1 MKILQTTLLAS
12 CVGLFSSGA
21 LALTLNGQVLNE
33 SLQGLKNVEVK
44 VAGQKLKTD
53 KNGHFSLALAQQD
66 IYQLSIEK
74 EGYYPSIQTLS
85 HYELELALQ
94 QGLAPVTLVKKQQGR
109 VMFAFGGDVMM
120 GRRYS
125 KPYFGDEVL
134 IDQQNTAQ
142 QTKDIVKHIKPYMQL
157 ADYAAVNLE
166 TQVADHTPKERAPK
180 SVTFIT
186 PPETLDA
193 LHWAGIDYVTLGN
206 NHTYDYLD
214 SGLSET
220 IKHLENSPLAYSGAG
235 KDQQAALKAHV
246 EELAGTSYAMLGYV
260 GWEGNFSPTQT
271 ADVDKG
277 GAAYGSMQNI
287 LQSVITQVQAGHKPI
302 VQYHG
307 SLEYKDEPSTVT
319 EQRLKSALDAG
330 AVMAIAHHPHVAQ
343 GFEVYNDKLIAYS
356 MGNFVFDQF
365 FYATPHS
372 LVLYVWMDE
381 GKFHRAEIV
390 PVYLKGYKPTPATG
404 MNRYNTM
411 RRLKTLSARRGTEVS
426 TSGGHGVISKQDKA
440 EKALSFDVAAKNQQ
454 TLRISHLPWQAEIE
468 QVKTLGVAY
477 RLGMDLTNGGDFE
490 SFNTF
495 DSPERGWAF
504 DKTSTQVKADNGNK
518 LVQLSLNKQGQAHWQ
533 MKNFRRV
540 FKPGSPMT
548 FSARVKVNKPVEL
561 SVYWQGRKT
570 RQKLFDA
577 LDKGKK
583 YPVDSIKV
591 TPEQGWVNIDFEFN
605 SPRVGFR
612 SFRALL
618 EAKGA
623 EGTELQL
630 DDVALVEWQSA
641 YTKQAMPV
649 YLHAGIKQASHI
661 GFKQAVTGKV
671 EISTKVK

>member
-1 MKILQTTLLAS
+1 MKILKTALVFSL
-12 CVGLFSSGA
+12 GLFSSA
-21 LALTLNGQVLNE
+21 TLALTLSGQVLDE
-33 SLQGLKNVEVK
+33 SQQRLKNVEVTI
-44 VAGQKLKTD
+44 AGKRLKTD
-53 KNGHFSLALAQQD
+53 INGAFSQDLAKQD
-66 IYQLSIEK
+66 TYRLSFHK
-74 EGYYPSIQTLS
+74 QGYYPSVQTLS
-85 HYELELALQ
+85 HHELTLALR

-125 KPYFGDEVL
+125 KPYFGDQVL
-134 IDQQNTAQ
+134 IDKQNAAR
-142 QTKDIVKHIKPYMQL
+142 QTKEIVKHIRPYMQL
-157 ADYAAVNLE
+157 ADYAVVNLE
-166 TQVADHTPKERAPK
+166 TQVATHTPDERAPK

-186 PPETLDA
+186 PPEALDA
-193 LHWAGIDYVTLGN
+193 LHWAGVDYVTLGN

-214 SGLSET
+214 SGLSAT
-220 IKHLENSPLAYSGAG
+220 IKHLELSPLDYSGAG
-235 KDQQAALKAHV
+235 KDQHSALKAHV
-246 EELAGTSYAMLGYV
+246 ETLAGTSYAMLGYV

-271 ADVDKG
+271 ADVHKG

-287 LQSVITQVQAGHKPI
+287 LQSVTREVNAGHQPI

-343 GFEVYNDKLIAYS
+343 GFELYKDKLIAYS

-372 LVLYVWMDE
+372 FVLYVWMDA

-404 MNRYNTM
+404 SNRYNTM
-411 RRLKTLSARRGTEVS
+411 RRLTTLSARRGIEIS
-426 TSGGHGVISKQDKA
+426 ASGGHGVISKQKLVKQDL
-440 EKALSFDVAAKNQQ
+440 EFELLVNNQQ
-454 TLRISHLPWQAEIE
+454 TVRLSHLPWQAEIQ
-468 QVKTLGVAY
+468 QVKTSGLAY
-477 RLGMDLTNGGDFE
+477 RLGIDLTNGGDFE
-490 SFNTF
+490 SFHHF

-504 DKTSTQVKADNGNK
+504 DKTSGQIEEATGNK
-518 LVQLSLNKQGQAHWQ
+518 LMQLTLNQKGQSHWQ

-548 FSARVKVNKPVEL
+548 FTARVKVNKPVEL

-577 LDKGKK
+577 LDNGNKHL
-583 YPVDSIKV
+583 VDRVKV
-591 TPEQGWVNIDFEFN
+591 TPEQGWLNLDLAFN

-612 SFRALL
+612 SFRVLL
-618 EAKGA
+618 EATGKQGS
-623 EGTELQL
+623 ELLL
-630 DDVALVEWQSA
+630 DDVAVVEWQSA
-641 YTKQAMPV
+641 YTKQVMPV
-649 YLHAGIKQASHI
+649 YSHSGIKQASHI
-661 GFKQAVTGKV
+661 GFKQLTNAKVTLNTR
-671 EISTKVK
+671 SF